1 MSQTTNILLDA
12 NADPM
17 VRELNK
23 ANAVLDEHQKEVAKT
38 QKEYQKLS
46 KSGDKVRDSKKRMNS
61 AFGQLGHQVQD
72 FTIQMQGGQDAIL
85 AFSQQSSQMASA
97 FGPKGA
103 IVGAVLALGGALL
116 GSLIPNLIT
125 SKKEMENLKDEI
137 LELNPAIDSLTAS
150 QLAFLKMQDAK
161 EARKLTA
168 TIAEQ
173 EQKVKD
179 LNAELKEL
187 RSKGLMS
194 VGNESLTT
202 AQKSDILLRRI
213 NYLSDELAT
222 NSAELSTSKQK
233 LEAINLDNPYDNKS
247 AGQRL
252 KNVND
257 MTEALRKQVDA
268 LDQTARQQRINQL
281 TEAGATPEQ
290 IKVDLE
296 LFDTLQLRKDIK
308 TAEDELQ
315 SYFDGLDTLAKN
327 NQANQ
332 KKAEEQKLKERKAF
346 NKEIE
351 QSEKEL
357 QSYFDNTDAFRRSQ
371 QEQLHKDI
379 LASEKEL
386 QKAIDAQTKADLS
399 KSKDITGIRDSLKTE
414 QELMTDHYDVM
425 LEQLESYNS
434 KYFKSEEERQQLIAD
449 MTLAKNTA
457 VEQTVLQ
464 SQMNV
469 LSSFQSQLGQLSSM
483 FDDATGI
490 GKAFYLANQIMSA
503 GMAIIN
509 GYVTGAAIKK
519 NMALMG
525 DIGVAGSTAE
535 SASIAMGYATAG
547 AIMGQ
552 TLASFEGGGVTF
564 SGVRSGGID
573 GKGGRMAVVHPNE
586 KITDLEKGGSMG
598 QPVSVSFNINAVDAK
613 GIDQLLYERR
623 GQITAMV
630 QKAVNN
636 VGRRIM

>member
-72 FTIQMQGGQDAIL
+72 FTVQMQGGQDAIL
-85 AFSQQSSQMASA
+85 AFSQQGSQMASA

-116 GSLIPNLIT
+116 GSLIPSLIT

-379 LASEKEL
+379 LASEKAL
-386 QKAIDAQTKADLS
+386 QKEIDAQTKEDLS

-586 KITDLEKGGSMG
+586 KITDLEKGGSTG
-598 QPVSVSFNINAVDAK
+598 QPVSVQFNISAVDAK

-623 GQITAMV
+623 GAITAMV

-636 VGRRIM
+636 QGRRI

>member
-72 FTIQMQGGQDAIL
+72 FTVQMQGGQDAIL
-85 AFSQQSSQMASA
+85 AFSQQGSQMASA

-116 GSLIPNLIT
+116 GSLIPSLIT

-386 QKAIDAQTKADLS
+386 QKEIDAQTKADLS

-598 QPVSVSFNINAVDAK
+598 QPVNVSFNINAVDAK

>member
-72 FTIQMQGGQDAIL
+72 FTVQMQGGQDAIL
-85 AFSQQSSQMASA
+85 AFSQQGSQMASA

-386 QKAIDAQTKADLS
+386 QKEIDAQTKADLS

-598 QPVSVSFNINAVDAK
+598 QPVNVSFNINAVDAK

>member
-72 FTIQMQGGQDAIL
+72 FTVQMQGGQDAIL
-85 AFSQQSSQMASA
+85 AFSQQGSQMASA

-116 GSLIPNLIT
+116 GSLIPSLIT

-296 LFDTLQLRKDIK
+296 YFDTLQLRKDIK

-386 QKAIDAQTKADLS
+386 QKEIDAQTKADLS

-598 QPVSVSFNINAVDAK
+598 QPVNVSFNINAVDAK

>member
-72 FTIQMQGGQDAIL
+72 FTVQMQGGQDAIL
-85 AFSQQSSQMASA
+85 AFSQQGSQMASA

-598 QPVSVSFNINAVDAK
+598 QPVNVSFNINAVDAK

>member
-72 FTIQMQGGQDAIL
+72 FTVQMQGGQDAIL
-85 AFSQQSSQMASA
+85 AFSQQGSQMASA

-296 LFDTLQLRKDIK
+296 YFDTLQLRKDIK

-386 QKAIDAQTKADLS
+386 QKEIDAQTKADLS

-598 QPVSVSFNINAVDAK
+598 QPVNVSFNINAVDAK